1 MPAHWHNADF
11 IDCKPSA
18 MEHHNPYA
26 PPKANLTEVRAS
38 HCTRD
43 GASVI
48 IQRGSDLPQRCII
61 CNAPA
66 QLPIK
71 KRKLY
76 WHTPWIAVLILGN
89 VLLYLIVALI
99 IRKTFDVSPGMCALH
114 QSKRKRKI
122 LGWVAAGIGTCAVG
136 AVLLSQAQE
145 GIAPIVL
152 VVGCIFLV
160 CAAFASRM
168 VYAKKITAEYAS
180 VRGCKEPFL
189 ASLE

>member
-1 MPAHWHNADF
+1 
-11 IDCKPSA
+11 

-26 PPKANLTEVRAS
+26 PPKANITEVRAS

-43 GASVI
+43 GTSVI
-48 IQRGSDLPQRCII
+48 VQRGSDLPHRCIL
-61 CNAPA
+61 CNAPV

-76 WHTPWIAVLILGN
+76 WHSPWLYLLFFIN
-89 VLLYLIVALI
+89 VVLYLIVALLA
-99 IRKTFDVSPGMCALH
+99 RKTFDVSPGLCALH
-114 QSKRKRKI
+114 QGKRKRKI
-122 LGWVAAGIGTCAVG
+122 LTWVAAGIGTCAVG

-145 GIAPIVL
+145 SVAPIVL

-160 CAAFASRM
+160 CGAFASRM
-168 VYAKKITAEYAS
+168 VYAKKITAEYAT